1 MALTRR
7 RIAKRPKVKG
17 KRRKEKG
24 WEAGRRGGWKAR
36 KVRKSEDQKLRR

>member
-17 KRRKEKG
+17 KRRK
-24 WEAGRRGGWKAR
+24 AGRRGGWKAR